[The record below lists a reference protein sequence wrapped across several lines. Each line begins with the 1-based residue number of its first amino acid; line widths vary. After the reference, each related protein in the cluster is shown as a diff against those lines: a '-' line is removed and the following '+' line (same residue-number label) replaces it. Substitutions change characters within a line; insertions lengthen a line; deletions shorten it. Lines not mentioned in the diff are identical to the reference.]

1 MSGRAAT
8 INVIPG
14 EYALSVGLADMPT
27 PPGWAWAE
35 LGAIA
40 RLESGHTPSR
50 EHPEY
55 WDGGIGWIGIKDA
68 RLHHG
73 GIIHETS
80 QTVTEDGLAN
90 SAARLLPPGT
100 VCLSRTASVGY
111 VVVMG
116 TEMATSQD
124 FVNWVCGPALDP
136 HFLKYLFIAENRSL
150 FRFGKG
156 STHTTIYFPE
166 VKAFHICLPPLAEQK
181 RIVAK
186 IEELTA
192 RSRRAKEALDAVPP
206 LLDQLRQSIL
216 AAAFRGDLTADWR
229 AKNPNVEPADQ
240 LLARIRTERRAS
252 RKSTAKQETSP
263 EVTALVAPHLET
275 ARSLGWQWSPLEDL
289 CDSGRPIT
297 YGIVQTGEHTDG
309 GIPTVRCGDIKGY
322 CVEPA
327 SLKLVEQQI
336 EQQYPRTRLRG
347 GEVLVAIRGTVGGV
361 AVAGAELAG
370 ANISRE
376 VAMLAVLPGVNPHF
390 LALALASPLG
400 RALLSLHTKGVAQS
414 GVNIADLRAF
424 PLLVPPHDEQ
434 VAIVARVHAAFARL
448 EQVNLQAQ
456 QSRGFLEN
464 LDQSILAKAFRG
476 ELVPQDPNDEPASV
490 LLKRIRA
497 ARAEASAAPRRR
509 GRAGSSA
516 ASEEDEG
523 RRSQAPAARPA
534 ETGAAVDAPRRRGRP
549 PKAAPRAPEPEPESS
564 PAPSRRAHAR
574 APDSESPPAPARR
587 PPPPTAEPAPA
598 PDSPPARRPGSP
610 AADLTALDPDALR
623 DHVFAALWTHGP
635 LDKDAAVRRL
645 ADHLRQ
651 AGLVDYQRLR
661 ADGPL
666 YTALLATI
674 ESAAKA
680 GTLDRPGRGI
690 VRASKP
696 DPTTYTIDDWRHAL
710 LATLPQT
717 PTDREEAIRA
727 AAEWS
732 RHHLGLQF
740 TRLRADGHI
749 ITGLRSALN
758 SAIRRHEITRHG
770 PTLISRPHNPT
781 QLPLTLDP
789 PTPRRP

>member
-1 MSGRAAT
+1 MPHDSLHAENENWA
-8 INVIPG
+8 
-14 EYALSVGLADMPT
+14 YASLADIVTPDAPIQYGILQPGPDTPDGIPYIRPT
-27 PPGWAWAE
+27 EIRGDTILIPSLLRTSREIAAGYHRSSLRAGDIILSIVGTIGKVAIVPPP
-35 LGAIA
+35 LDGANITQSSA
-40 RLESGHTPSR
+40 RLRPNPQLISSKFLASFLRSPQAHAQYRTSTLGTGVPRLNIGDIRQFSIGVPS
-50 EHPEY
+50 
-55 WDGGIGWIGIKDA
+55 
-68 RLHHG
+68 
-73 GIIHETS
+73 
-80 QTVTEDGLAN
+80 
-90 SAARLLPPGT
+90 
-100 VCLSRTASVGY
+100 
-111 VVVMG
+111 
-116 TEMATSQD
+116 
-124 FVNWVCGPALDP
+124 
-136 HFLKYLFIAENRSL
+136 
-150 FRFGKG
+150 
-156 STHTTIYFPE
+156 
-166 VKAFHICLPPLAEQK
+166 LAEQK

-240 LLARIRTERRAS
+240 LLARIRTERRARSRMQEDLPSIPSTWAWSTVDELSQATRPVCYGVVQPGDEAEEGVPLIRVCDLTGDGHTIDTGGLRRIS
-252 RKSTAKQETSP
+252 RKVDE
-263 EVTALVAPHLET
+263 EY
-275 ARSLGWQWSPLEDL
+275 ARSRLE
-289 CDSGRPIT
+289 
-297 YGIVQTGEHTDG
+297 
-309 GIPTVRCGDIKGY
+309 
-322 CVEPA
+322 
-327 SLKLVEQQI
+327 
-336 EQQYPRTRLRG
+336 G
-347 GEVLVAIRGTVGGV
+347 GELLVSVVGTIGQTAVVPQGLSGSNVARAIARISFLQPW
-361 AVAGAELAG
+361 LADWS
-370 ANISRE
+370 AFWFRSAFMQDILIREARE
-376 VAMLAVLPGVNPHF
+376 VARKTLNIAQLAVAPIP
-390 LALALASPLG
+390 
-400 RALLSLHTKGVAQS
+400 
-414 GVNIADLRAF
+414 
-424 PLLVPPHDEQ
+424 VPPEPEALRLLQ
-434 VAIVARVHAAFARL
+434 LLISTRESLAAILERARESTARVEA
-448 EQVNLQAQ
+448 
-456 QSRGFLEN
+456 

-476 ELVPQDPNDEPASV
+476 ELVPHDPNDEPASV
-490 LLKRIRA
+490 LLDRIRA
-497 ARAEASAAPRRR
+497 ARAESSAAPRRR
-509 GRAGSSA
+509 GRAGPSA
-516 ASEEDEG
+516 ASEEVEDEG

-564 PAPSRRAHAR
+564 PAPSRRPHAR

-680 GTLDRPGRGI
+680 GTLDRPGRGLL
-690 VRASKP
+690 RASKP

-770 PTLISRPHNPT
+770 PTLISRSQNPT